1 MSSAAHKLASSMQIR
16 VALHVSNPWRR
27 RALSKMLA
35 DAGYLVTDT
44 EDAAGV
50 VLADGDCLSSEMRPT
65 VVLGAGTRNA
75 QGLLPANAD
84 LDQIDAALRA
94 VAAGLIVRSPV
105 VDDEGFDQLQ
115 DSDMQALLTPRE
127 LEVLSVLIEG
137 LTNKAI
143 ARRLNISLHTVK
155 FHVESVFRKLDVRT
169 RAEAVAKALD
179 SRHWET
185 IKL

>member
-1 MSSAAHKLASSMQIR
+1 MQIR

-44 EDAAGV
+44 EDAADV
-50 VLADGDCLSSEMRPT
+50 VLADGDCLSIGMRPT
-65 VVLGAGTRNA
+65 VVLGTGTRNA

-84 LDQIDAALRA
+84 LDQIDATLRA

-105 VDDEGFDQLQ
+105 ADDEGFDQLQ
-115 DSDMQALLTPRE
+115 DSEVQALLTPRE
-127 LEVLSVLIEG
+127 LEVLAVLIEG

-179 SRHWET
+179 SRHLET